1 MSFNI
6 TSSKNKIRNIKAGDT
21 NWIVT
26 DGIVQYPRAVLKLS
40 RSCPYHIVQ
49 QIAWAMD
56 NGFLSAEAYTTE
68 REIIISGLTK

>member
-6 TSSKNKIRNIKAGDT
+6 TLRKNKIRNIKAGDP

-40 RSCPYHIVQ
+40 PNCPNNISL
-49 QIAWAMD
+49 QIAWAMQ

-68 REIIISGLTK
+68 REMIISGLTK